1 MCQTYGRYNILLSAG
16 VQILP
21 TWFKNVLP
29 SLETKV
35 GKRMKRKKNERGKEG
50 RVKLL
55 QNQVRSCNVIQ
66 VLELSVKVQ
75 FW

>member
-1 MCQTYGRYNILLSAG
+1 MKHTTLFQ
-16 VQILP
+16 
-21 TWFKNVLP
+21 NVPLG
-29 SLETKV
+29 LETKV

-66 VLELSVKVQ
+66 VLEILIGTKKIRNQRVIKTKEQ
-75 FW
+75 